1 MDFLKVTIRE
11 QGITSTDF
19 VNVSKES
26 LAKRYVLLPFS
37 NVYIRKENIAETV
50 VLIST
55 NMTKRM
61 LELIVDDIKIE
72 G

>member
-1 MDFLKVTIRE
+1 MEFLKITIGE
-11 QGITSTDF
+11 QGIISTDF

-37 NVYIRKENIAETV
+37 NIYVRKSNVVETV

-61 LELIVDDIKIE
+61 LELLVDDIKIE
-72 G
+72 R